1 MQCKEVQGVLEQD
14 LVAPLPEEARAHVAG
29 CASCQN
35 LVSDFNAIIAAAER
49 MPAEIAPPERVWI
62 SLRAQL
68 EAEGIIKEQVVAAAE
83 SAPWWQTFGSLFRG
97 RTLATAGVGL
107 LIVAAAIFQI
117 RSSNTG
123 PNRTAGN
130 TPELPGTA
138 TSAPPRSENLAPF
151 VADPFAKTAADL
163 NEQEHDLVNMQRAST
178 GAPRSVASPVDASLQ
193 KNLRDLDEFIA
204 ECSRHLK
211 EQPQDELAR
220 EYLAAAYQQKAEL
233 LSAMIDR
240 GRSVN

>member
-1 MQCKEVQGVLEQD
+1 MQCKEVESALEQEQI
-14 LVAPLPEEARAHVAG
+14 APLPEEARVHVAG
-29 CASCQN
+29 CTSCQN
-35 LVSDFNAIIAAAER
+35 LVADLNAIIAAAER

-68 EAEGIIKEQVVAAAE
+68 EAEGIIKEQAAQFERE
-83 SAPWWQTFGSLFRG
+83 SPSLWRAIAGLFRS
-97 RTLATAGVGL
+97 RVLATAAVGL
-107 LIVAAAIFQI
+107 VIVLAALFQLRPTASRAPDPAPPTDPFVNTAAAL
-117 RSSNTG
+117 S
-123 PNRTAGN
+123 
-130 TPELPGTA
+130 
-138 TSAPPRSENLAPF
+138 
-151 VADPFAKTAADL
+151 
-163 NEQEHDLVNMQRAST
+163 EQEHDLANIQR
-178 GAPRSVASPVDASLQ
+178 VAAGTATSPVDASLQ

-220 EYLAAAYQQKAEL
+220 EYLAVAYQQKAEL

>member
-1 MQCKEVQGVLEQD
+1 MQCKEVESVLEQD
-14 LVAPLPEEARAHVAG
+14 QIAPLPEEARTHVSG
-29 CASCQN
+29 CSACQN
-35 LVSDFNAIIAAAER
+35 LLADFHAIIAAAER

-68 EAEGIIKEQVVAAAE
+68 EAEGIIKEQPVAVAAE
-83 SAPWWQTFGSLFRG
+83 KTPWWHSLGALLRG
-97 RTLATAGVGL
+97 RSLATAGVGL
-107 LIVAAAIFQI
+107 LIVAAALFQI
-117 RSSNTG
+117 RS
-123 PNRTAGN
+123 AD
-130 TPELPGTA
+130 TPH
-138 TSAPPRSENLAPF
+138 APPATTSTVAPPAASDPF
-151 VADPFAKTAADL
+151 VSTAAAIS
-163 NEQEHDLVNMQRAST
+163 EQELDLANMQRAST
-178 GAPRSVASPVDASLQ
+178 NASRASASPVDASLQ
-193 KNLRDLDEFIA
+193 KNLHDLDEFIA

>member
-1 MQCKEVQGVLEQD
+1 MQCKDLESVLEQD
-14 LVAPLPEEARAHVAG
+14 QIAPLPDEARAHVAG
-29 CASCQN
+29 CVACQN
-35 LVSDFNAIIAAAER
+35 LVADFNAIISAAER

-68 EAEGIIKEQVVAAAE
+68 EAEGIIKEQPGVVATENVA
-83 SAPWWQTFGSLFRG
+83 WWQSLGALLRG

-107 LIVAAAIFQI
+107 LILAAALFQL
-117 RSSNTG
+117 RPGDESTG
-123 PNRTAGN
+123 ARQAPAD
-130 TPELPGTA
+130 
-138 TSAPPRSENLAPF
+138 SAISADF
-151 VADPFAKTAADL
+151 VKTAAAL
-163 NEQEHDLVNMQRAST
+163 SEQERDLAGIQRTSSSAS
-178 GAPRSVASPVDASLQ
+178 ASPVDASLQ

>member
-1 MQCKEVQGVLEQD
+1 MQCKEVEGVLEQD
-14 LVAPLPEEARAHVAG
+14 LISPLPEEARAHVAG
-29 CASCQN
+29 CAACQN

-49 MPAEIAPPERVWI
+49 MPSEITPPERVWI

-68 EAEGIIKEQVVAAAE
+68 EAEGIIKDQPVVIAPE
-83 SAPWWQTFGSLFRG
+83 SAPWWQSLGTLLRG

-107 LIVAAAIFQI
+107 LIAAAALFQLQSGRRESI
-117 RSSNTG
+117 AT
-123 PNRTAGN
+123 N
-130 TPELPGTA
+130 TPAAAERSITPPG
-138 TSAPPRSENLAPF
+138 APALAASDPF
-151 VADPFAKTAADL
+151 VNTVATIS
-163 NEQEHDLVNMQRAST
+163 EQEHDLANMQRTSTSASR
-178 GAPRSVASPVDASLQ
+178 ASLSPVDASLQ
-193 KNLRDLDEFIA
+193 KSLRDLDEFIA

>member
-1 MQCKEVQGVLEQD
+1 MQCKEVESVLEQD
-14 LVAPLPEEARAHVAG
+14 QIVPLPEEARAHVAG
-29 CASCQN
+29 CSACQN
-35 LVSDFNAIIAAAER
+35 LVADFDAIIAAAER

-68 EAEGIIKEQVVAAAE
+68 EAEGIIKEQPVAVAAGKN
-83 SAPWWQTFGSLFRG
+83 PWWHSLGALLRG
-97 RTLATAGVGL
+97 RSLATAGVGL
-107 LIVAAAIFQI
+107 LIVAAALFQI
-117 RSSNTG
+117 RSADPQRSAAIPPVTPAVG
-123 PNRTAGN
+123 PA
-130 TPELPGTA
+130 A
-138 TSAPPRSENLAPF
+138 ASDPF
-151 VADPFAKTAADL
+151 VNTAAAIS
-163 NEQEHDLVNMQRAST
+163 EQELDLANMRRAGTNASRAS
-178 GAPRSVASPVDASLQ
+178 GSPVDVSLQ
-193 KNLRDLDEFIA
+193 KNLHDLDEFIA

>member
-1 MQCKEVQGVLEQD
+1 MQCKEVEGVLEQE
-14 LVAPLPEEARAHVAG
+14 LIAPLPEEARAHVAG
-29 CASCQN
+29 CTACQH

-49 MPAEIAPPERVWI
+49 LPAEIEPPERVWI

-68 EAEGIIKEQVVAAAE
+68 ESEGVIREQPVVIVAEA
-83 SAPWWQTFGSLFRG
+83 APWWKSFGALLRG
-97 RTLATAGVGL
+97 RSLATAGVGL
-107 LIVAAAIFQI
+107 LIAAAALFQIQSGKKNGIADGSSSASERSAVTLGGNPAPVAGDPFSNTAAAI
-117 RSSNTG
+117 S
-123 PNRTAGN
+123 
-130 TPELPGTA
+130 
-138 TSAPPRSENLAPF
+138 
-151 VADPFAKTAADL
+151 
-163 NEQEHDLVNMQRAST
+163 EQERDLANMQRASS
-178 GAPRSVASPVDASLQ
+178 ASRVSVSPVDASLQ
-193 KNLRDLDEFIA
+193 KSLRDLDEFIA

>member
-1 MQCKEVQGVLEQD
+1 MQCKEVESVLEQD
-14 LVAPLPEEARAHVAG
+14 QIAPLPEEARTHVSG
-29 CASCQN
+29 CSACQN
-35 LVSDFNAIIAAAER
+35 LLADFHAIIAAAER

-68 EAEGIIKEQVVAAAE
+68 EAEGIIKEQPVAVAAE
-83 SAPWWQTFGSLFRG
+83 KTPWWHSLGALLRG
-97 RTLATAGVGL
+97 RSLATAGVGL
-107 LIVAAAIFQI
+107 LIVAAALFQI
-117 RSSNTG
+117 RS
-123 PNRTAGN
+123 AD
-130 TPELPGTA
+130 TPPATPATTA
-138 TSAPPRSENLAPF
+138 TVAPPAASDPF
-151 VADPFAKTAADL
+151 VSTAAAIS
-163 NEQEHDLVNMQRAST
+163 EQELDLANMQRAST
-178 GAPRSVASPVDASLQ
+178 NASRASASPVDASLQ
-193 KNLRDLDEFIA
+193 KNLHDLDEFIA

>member
-1 MQCKEVQGVLEQD
+1 MQCNEVESVLEQD
-14 LVAPLPEEARAHVAG
+14 QIAPLPEEARTHVAG
-29 CASCQN
+29 CSACQN
-35 LVSDFNAIIAAAER
+35 LLADFHAIIAAAER

-68 EAEGIIKEQVVAAAE
+68 EAEGILRAQPDVVAAD
-83 SAPWWQTFGSLFRG
+83 SNSWWHYLAALFRG

-107 LIVAAAIFQI
+107 LIAAAAIFQI
-117 RSSNTG
+117 RSPDPRRSAG
-123 PNRTAGN
+123 PAPITA
-130 TPELPGTA
+130 A
-138 TSAPPRSENLAPF
+138 AAASDPF
-151 VADPFAKTAADL
+151 VTTAAAL
-163 NEQEHDLVNMQRAST
+163 SEQELDLANMQRASASASRAST
-178 GAPRSVASPVDASLQ
+178 SPVDASLQ
-193 KNLRDLDEFIA
+193 KNLHDLDEFIA

>member
-1 MQCKEVQGVLEQD
+1 MQCKEVESVLEQD
-14 LVAPLPEEARAHVAG
+14 LIAPLPEEARAHVAG
-29 CASCQN
+29 CTACQN

-49 MPAEIAPPERVWI
+49 LPSEIAPPERVWI

-68 EAEGIIKEQVVAAAE
+68 EAEGIIKEQPVVIA
-83 SAPWWQTFGSLFRG
+83 SGPAPWWQSVAAFFRG
-97 RTLATAGVGL
+97 RTLATLGVGL
-107 LIVAAAIFQI
+107 LIAAAALFQFESGRKEPI
-117 RSSNTG
+117 ATNAPAAAERSI
-123 PNRTAGN
+123 
-130 TPELPGTA
+130 
-138 TSAPPRSENLAPF
+138 APPGVPALPASDPF
-151 VADPFAKTAADL
+151 VNTVATIR
-163 NEQEHDLVNMQRAST
+163 EQEHDLANMQRAST
-178 GAPRSVASPVDASLQ
+178 SASRASLSPVDASLQ
-193 KNLRDLDEFIA
+193 KSLRDLDEFIA

>member
-1 MQCKEVQGVLEQD
+1 MQCKEVESVLEQD
-14 LVAPLPEEARAHVAG
+14 LIAPLPEEARAHVAG
-29 CASCQN
+29 CTACQN

-49 MPAEIAPPERVWI
+49 LPSEIAPPERVWI

-68 EAEGIIKEQVVAAAE
+68 EAEGIIKEQPVIAPESALWWQSVAA
-83 SAPWWQTFGSLFRG
+83 FFRG
-97 RTLATAGVGL
+97 RTLATLGVGL
-107 LIVAAAIFQI
+107 LLAAAALFQLQSGRKESI
-117 RSSNTG
+117 AANAPAAAERSI
-123 PNRTAGN
+123 
-130 TPELPGTA
+130 
-138 TSAPPRSENLAPF
+138 APPGAPALPASDPF
-151 VADPFAKTAADL
+151 VNTVATIS
-163 NEQEHDLVNMQRAST
+163 EQEHDLANMQRAST
-178 GAPRSVASPVDASLQ
+178 SASRASLSPVDASLQ
-193 KNLRDLDEFIA
+193 KSLRDLDEFIA

>member
-1 MQCKEVQGVLEQD
+1 MQCKEVESVLEQD
-14 LVAPLPEEARAHVAG
+14 LIAPLPEEARAHVAG
-29 CASCQN
+29 CTSCQN

-49 MPAEIAPPERVWI
+49 MPAEIAPPEGVWL

-68 EAEGIIKEQVVAAAE
+68 EAEGIIKEQPEVVAVE
-83 SAPWWQTFGSLFRG
+83 RTPWWQSFASLLRG

-117 RSSNTG
+117 RSSLTG
-123 PNRTAGN
+123 P
-130 TPELPGTA
+130 EHSA
-138 TSAPPRSENLAPF
+138 TSRSENLAPI
-151 VADPFAKTAADL
+151 VTDPFAKTAADL
-163 NEQEHDLVNMQRAST
+163 SEQEHDLANIQRTST
-178 GAPRSVASPVDASLQ
+178 GASRSVTSPLDASLQ

>member
-1 MQCKEVQGVLEQD
+1 MQCKEVESVLEQD
-14 LVAPLPEEARAHVAG
+14 LIAPLPEEARAHVAG
-29 CASCQN
+29 CTACQN

-49 MPAEIAPPERVWI
+49 LPSEIAPPERVWI

-68 EAEGIIKEQVVAAAE
+68 EAEGIIKEQPVIAPESALWWQSVAA
-83 SAPWWQTFGSLFRG
+83 FFRG
-97 RTLATAGVGL
+97 RTLATLGVGL
-107 LIVAAAIFQI
+107 LLAAAALFQFESGRKESI
-117 RSSNTG
+117 ATNAPAAAERSI
-123 PNRTAGN
+123 A
-130 TPELPGTA
+130 LPG
-138 TSAPPRSENLAPF
+138 APALPAGDPF
-151 VADPFAKTAADL
+151 VNTAATIS
-163 NEQEHDLVNMQRAST
+163 EQEHDLANMQRAST
-178 GAPRSVASPVDASLQ
+178 SASRASLSPVDASLQ
-193 KNLRDLDEFIA
+193 KSLRDLDEFIA

>member
-1 MQCKEVQGVLEQD
+1 MQCKEVESALEQD
-14 LVAPLPEEARAHVAG
+14 QITPLPEEARTHVSG
-29 CASCQN
+29 CSACQN
-35 LVSDFNAIIAAAER
+35 VLADFHAIIAAAER

-68 EAEGIIKEQVVAAAE
+68 EAEGIIKAQPVVVAVESNSWWHSLAA
-83 SAPWWQTFGSLFRG
+83 LLRG

-107 LIVAAAIFQI
+107 LIAAAAIFQI
-117 RSSNTG
+117 RSGDTPPS
-123 PNRTAGN
+123 TAA
-130 TPELPGTA
+130 PAATA
-138 TSAPPRSENLAPF
+138 TVTSVAASDPF
-151 VADPFAKTAADL
+151 VTTAAAL
-163 NEQEHDLVNMQRAST
+163 SEQELDLANLQRTSTSASRAS
-178 GAPRSVASPVDASLQ
+178 ASPVDASLQ
-193 KNLRDLDEFIA
+193 KNLHDLDEFIA

-211 EQPQDELAR
+211 ERPQDELAR